1 LFFIRGADDLVL
13 LVDGAGD
20 FHGSRHGLLGGS
32 FEGWFSSK
40 AFLISI
46 LGRRT
51 RTSYTPDPLS
61 YGNGVF
67 LYTLP

>member
-1 LFFIRGADDLVL
+1 LFFVRSADDLVL

-46 LGRRT
+46 LWGHCEHFVNPHP
-51 RTSYTPDPLS
+51 SPLK
-61 YGNGVF
+61 
-67 LYTLP
+67 